1 MGDNTYYM
9 IRVQNSQLAAQAIAE
24 MYRGTKPS
32 ELEFIRAMSQ
42 YSQMVRELNRAIP
55 ADLRP
60 PEAEPRP
67 LPPKRKARV
76 TDTDVDETWVEK

>member
-60 PEAEPRP
+60 P
-67 LPPKRKARV
+67 ARS
-76 TDTDVDETWVEK
+76 